1 MTSAGGPPSLPLPT
15 RDPFSGDEL
24 IVTRLESVSTGVRV
38 EGRFRLGWIG
48 RLSGQQIEFVGL
60 LLRHRTNL
68 QRLASELGI
77 GYNTARARLD
87 EIVSAL
93 EGQGQAA
100 SRADVLARLAAR
112 EITVDEAADALTGRR
127 PDDA

>member
-1 MTSAGGPPSLPLPT
+1 MSPADRPPSLPMPT

-24 IVTRLESVSTGVRV
+24 IVTRLESVTTGVRI
-38 EGRFRLGWIG
+38 EGRFQLGWIG
-48 RLSGQQIEFVGL
+48 QLSVQQIEFVGL

-68 QRLASELGI
+68 QRLATELGI

-93 EGQGQAA
+93 EGQTPPS

-112 EITVDEAADALTGRR
+112 EITAEEAADALTTRR
-127 PDDA
+127 SKDT